1 MAKPEQSRSTTTLLW
16 IAGLAAVVAII
27 YSIRL
32 LTHETVAVRIAQA
45 SYQTLASKIPTN
57 GKIAVVGEYQAHAPL
72 AGTIKKVYVEV
83 GDHVG
88 VGAPLVD
95 MDSADARKQL
105 SAAQL
110 SVASAQS
117 ALLDLNAGGSSDER
131 NRFGTELASAKADQQ
146 SAQNGLTVTQRL
158 FDQGAASQGE
168 VIAAKQKLAAAN
180 VALSNAGGRTNG
192 RFSNA
197 DRAAAEA
204 RLADA
209 KAGVAAAQQAISGV
223 SIKSPVAGTVYS
235 VAVNAYDYVPA
246 GDDLLDVADLN
257 QIEILAYFDEP
268 EIGKL
273 ARGQAVEILWDA
285 KPGHIWHGKVDRA
298 PTTVMVYGTRS
309 VGECIITVDDA
320 HGDLLPNTN
329 VTVRVTVSQRNNVLS
344 IPREALKVD
353 GLTSYVYRLVGK
365 KLVRT
370 NVQVGVV
377 NLTNVEIVS
386 GLTDK
391 DTVVL
396 GPAVP
401 GTELSNGLE
410 VRPVR

>member
-1 MAKPEQSRSTTTLLW
+1 MAKPEQSRSTTTFLW
-16 IAGLAAVVAII
+16 IAGIAAAIAVI

-32 LTHETVAVRIAQA
+32 LTRDVVTVRVAQA
-45 SYQTLASKIPTN
+45 SYQTLSSKVPTN
-57 GKIAVVGEYQAHAPL
+57 GKIAVVGEYPAHAPL

-83 GDHVG
+83 GDHVS
-88 VGAPLVD
+88 VGASLVD
-95 MDSADARKQL
+95 MDSGEARKQL
-105 SAAQL
+105 TAAQSSL
-110 SVASAQS
+110 ATAQS
-117 ALLDLNAGGSSDER
+117 SLLDMNAGGSADER
-131 NRFGTELASAKADQQ
+131 NRFNTEIASAKADQQ
-146 SAQNGLTVTQRL
+146 SAQSGLAVTQRL

-168 VIAAKQKLAAAN
+168 VASAKQKLAAAN
-180 VALSNAGGRTNG
+180 LAFSNANARTSG

-197 DRAAAEA
+197 DRVAAEA
-204 RLADA
+204 RIADA
-209 KAGVAAAQQAISGV
+209 KAGVVAAQQAISGV

-246 GDDLLDVADLN
+246 GDDLLDVANLN
-257 QIEILAYFDEP
+257 QIEVLAYFDEP

-273 ARGQAVEILWDA
+273 ARGQAVEIFWDA
-285 KPGHIWHGKVDRA
+285 KPGRTWHGKVDPA
-298 PTTVMVYGTRS
+298 PTTRITYGTRH

-329 VTVRVTVSQRNNVLS
+329 VTVRVTVSQRSNVLS

-365 KLVRT
+365 KLVRA

-377 NLTNVEIVS
+377 NLTNVEIVG

-396 GPAVP
+396 GPAIP
-401 GTELSNGLE
+401 GTELVNGLE
-410 VRPVR
+410 VRTVR